1 MADASDTGMELS
13 VDSDDSFGGEAYE
26 LVGWDGEAMEAP
38 AQEDGDI
45 LAPVAESGDVSD
57 VDPVAA
63 APAKPKSEVAA
74 AVEAVA
80 QQTQLALQAMQ
91 LQMQQQNQQFMQVL
105 QQLAQGNAPAQQLE
119 PDPLEALDPN
129 DPDFYFKQLE
139 IKNQKLEQ
147 RLAKFEGKLTQAEQE
162 RQAQLESAKQQKQWE
177 EMSNWR
183 DGNVTKGVEYLF
195 KGFPNSPQVDE
206 AKDTV
211 AALFDSQWRR
221 LSSERYNTEYHVDAY
236 GEAVAAVQKRMKLY
250 DGLRARPT
258 TAARQP
264 QNTAGA
270 NGAPRVQQPQ
280 SLGPYKSYWDRK

>member
-1 MADASDTGMELS
+1 MADAPDTGMELS
-13 VDSDDSFGGEAYE
+13 VDDDSYGGEAYE
-26 LVGWDGEAMEAP
+26 EVGWDGEAMEAP
-38 AQEDGDI
+38 SKEDGDI
-45 LAPVAESGDVSD
+45 LAPVAESGDVSELE
-57 VDPVAA
+57 A
-63 APAKPKSEVAA
+63 APVEAAKPKSEVAA
-74 AVEAVA
+74 VVEGLT
-80 QQTQLALQAMQ
+80 QQFQLSIQAMQ

-105 QQLAQGNAPAQQLE
+105 QQLTQGNAPAQQLE

-162 RQAQLESAKQQKQWE
+162 RQAQVEAAKQQKQWE

-183 DGNVTKGVEYLF
+183 DGNVTKGVDFLF
-195 KGFPNSPQVDE
+195 KGFPETPQVID
-206 AKDTV
+206 AKETV
-211 AALFDSQWRR
+211 AALFDAQWRR
-221 LSSERYNTEYHVDAY
+221 LSSERFNTEYHVDAY
-236 GEAVAAVQKRMKLY
+236 GDAVAAVQKRMKLY
-250 DGLRARPT
+250 DGLKARPT
-258 TAARQP
+258 TAAKQP